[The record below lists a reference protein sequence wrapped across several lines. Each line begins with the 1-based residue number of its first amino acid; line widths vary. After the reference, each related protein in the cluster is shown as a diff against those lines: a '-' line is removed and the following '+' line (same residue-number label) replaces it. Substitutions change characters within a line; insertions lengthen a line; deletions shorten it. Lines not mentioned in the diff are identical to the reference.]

1 MKSHTIHLRDTAMQ
15 LRGKLAAVNVFI
27 KGERPQI
34 NNLIS
39 YCKETGE
46 RRANYTG
53 SEQKKGNHK
62 NQSRHDKIE
71 MRKVKKIG
79 ESLLD

>member
-62 NQSRHDKIE
+62 RPEQT
-71 MRKVKKIG
+71 
-79 ESLLD
+79 